1 MTERPPNFRVT
12 TADHIRS
19 IAVIGAGVMGHGI
32 AQEFA
37 AADYDVRMT
46 ARSEESLARAMDR
59 VRDNVERLRSMGTLD
74 EDQARKATD
83 NIRTSVSMADAVDGV
98 DLVMEYVFEDL
109 DLKRGVF
116 AELDRLCPP
125 HAILATGTSSL
136 MPSDLAVAT
145 DRPDKVLAAHYANPP
160 YLLPFVEIV
169 GATGCSPES
178 IQTTVDLLLGIGKQ
192 PVVLKKEVPGFAAM
206 RLQGA
211 LLREALWLV
220 ERGVAT
226 PADVDTIIKTGIG
239 RRWSVAGVFE
249 VFELAGWDL
258 MASICEWLFPY
269 LEKSPEAPPALRD
282 AVARG
287 DLGVK
292 TGKGFYEWTPEL
304 EEILRRRIANAL
316 VEIDRW
322 PQDEA
327 GTASGR

>member
-1 MTERPPNFRVT
+1 MTA
-12 TADHIRS
+12 ADQIHS
-19 IAVIGAGVMGHGI
+19 IAVVGAGVMGHAI

-37 AADYDVRMT
+37 VAGYDVRMT
-46 ARSEESLARAMDR
+46 SRSEQSLGRAMDR

-74 EDQARKATD
+74 DDEARRATE
-83 NIRTSVSMADAVDGV
+83 NIRTSVSLADTVDDV
-98 DLVMEYVFEDL
+98 DLVMEYVFEDI
-109 DLKRGVF
+109 DLKREVF

-145 DRPDKVLAAHYANPP
+145 GRPDKVLAAHYANPP

-169 GATGCSPES
+169 GAKGCSPES
-178 IQTTVDLLLGIGKQ
+178 IQAVVNLLVGIGKQ

-226 PADVDTIIKTGIG
+226 PADIDTIIKTGIG

-258 MASICEWLFPY
+258 ISSICEWLFPH
-269 LEKSPEAPPALRD
+269 LEKSQETPPVLRD
-282 AVARG
+282 GVARG
-287 DLGVK
+287 NLGVK

-304 EEILRRRIANAL
+304 EEVLRRRIANAL

-322 PQDEA
+322 PRDDA
-327 GTASGR
+327 GAAPTK